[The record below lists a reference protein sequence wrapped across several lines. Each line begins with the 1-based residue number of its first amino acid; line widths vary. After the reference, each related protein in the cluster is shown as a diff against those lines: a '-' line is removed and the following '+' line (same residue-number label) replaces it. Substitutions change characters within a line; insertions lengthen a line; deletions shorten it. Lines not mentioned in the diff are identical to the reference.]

1 MAPLFFNINF
11 AKNTSY
17 ITKEKDTFEQQDV
30 FK

>member
-1 MAPLFFNINF
+1 MAPLFYINL

-17 ITKEKDTFEQQDV
+17 IMKEKDTFEQQDV